1 MHIFYCDKSIH
12 LLNTLKRNTILNI
25 LSFVLPLA
33 FLFFIMRRGMS
44 SMGGMGMPG
53 MGGGGGKSGSGSRGG
68 MFGFGQST
76 ARIIKE
82 NTGVTFK

>member
-1 MHIFYCDKSIH
+1 
-12 LLNTLKRNTILNI
+12 
-25 LSFVLPLA
+25 
-33 FLFFIMRRGMS
+33 
-44 SMGGMGMPG
+44 MPG
-53 MGGGGGKSGSGSRGG
+53 RPGGGGSGGSGGGMGG

>member
-1 MHIFYCDKSIH
+1 
-12 LLNTLKRNTILNI
+12 
-25 LSFVLPLA
+25 
-33 FLFFIMRRGMS
+33 
-44 SMGGMGMPG
+44 MGGIGGAGRPG
-53 MGGGGGKSGSGSRGG
+53 SSGGARGG

>member
-1 MHIFYCDKSIH
+1 MS
-12 LLNTLKRNTILNI
+12 
-25 LSFVLPLA
+25 
-33 FLFFIMRRGMS
+33 GMS
-44 SMGGMGMPG
+44 GGLRPGGKPGSGGGM
-53 MGGGGGKSGSGSRGG
+53 GG

>member
-1 MHIFYCDKSIH
+1 MGK
-12 LLNTLKRNTILNI
+12 
-25 LSFVLPLA
+25 A
-33 FLFFIMRRGMS
+33 G
-44 SMGGMGMPG
+44 GGMPF
-53 MGGGGGKSGSGSRGG
+53 GGKSGG